1 MPLAAPGLVAV
12 FVLCLIGAWN
22 EYLVALTLSF
32 REAIT
37 IPLFMQMQVS
47 TTGITEWW
55 NMSAISLV
63 SVIPVVAAGMA
74 LERYITSGLTFGA
87 LNG

>member
-12 FVLCLIGAWN
+12 FVLSLIGAWN
-22 EYLVALTLSF
+22 EYLVALTLTF

-37 IPLFMQMQVS
+37 IPLFMTMQVS
-47 TTGITEWW
+47 QTGYTEWW

-74 LERYITSGLTFGA
+74 LEKYITGGLTFGA
-87 LNG
+87 LKG